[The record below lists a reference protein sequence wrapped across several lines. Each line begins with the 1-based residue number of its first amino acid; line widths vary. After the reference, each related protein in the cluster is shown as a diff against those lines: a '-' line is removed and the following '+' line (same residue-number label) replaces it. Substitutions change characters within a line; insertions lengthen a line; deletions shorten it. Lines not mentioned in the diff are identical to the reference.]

1 MLLASARLSVT
12 VGKPLARVLERIH
25 LGMGNGKG
33 GGDLTSHALL
43 SGARGSSD
51 PGANPPPP
59 PVFGAPARPLALQ
72 TRCQLPKA
80 ALPLSPSWS
89 PRAAPLLPP
98 ASPLPPSASF
108 ASPGSAAAVP
118 LLLSA
123 AACVPRSPSSLA
135 PLLLCRIRL
144 GLIKRMLVTKAAR
157 RVDLESKHYWP
168 NEHTKRNVI
177 RDRNPIKG
185 RAVNNSGRLGRISS
199 PGLPSRPNSAC
210 T

>member
-1 MLLASARLSVT
+1 MRSSPAPGGPQTPAPTPPSSCFWCPCSPPCPPNPLS
-12 VGKPLARVLERIH
+12 
-25 LGMGNGKG
+25 
-33 GGDLTSHALL
+33 
-43 SGARGSSD
+43 
-51 PGANPPPP
+51 
-59 PVFGAPARPLALQ
+59 
-72 TRCQLPKA
+72 KA